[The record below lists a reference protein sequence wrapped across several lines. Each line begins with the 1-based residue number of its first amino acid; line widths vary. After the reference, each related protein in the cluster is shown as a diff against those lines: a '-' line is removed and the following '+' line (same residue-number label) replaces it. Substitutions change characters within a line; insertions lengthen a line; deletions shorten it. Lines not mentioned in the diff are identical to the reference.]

1 MNYTSLYR
9 KFRPLNFDEMVGQEH
24 ITKTLK
30 NQIISNRIG
39 HAYLFNGGRGTGK
52 TSAAKILARAVNCL
66 DLKDG
71 NPCNECEICKAI
83 LDGSLTDVVEMDA
96 ASNNSVEDIRG
107 IREEVNFLPTL
118 AKYRVYIIDEVH
130 MLSTGAFN
138 ALLKTLE
145 EPPAHVKFILATT
158 EPQKL
163 PATILSRCQRFDFK
177 KISVENIAKRLRLIC
192 DEINVKISD
201 NALNLIGVISEG
213 AMRDS
218 LSILERC
225 IQDGDNDI
233 TEDKIRDMIGIPKL
247 EYISKTVESIINFDV
262 DSAILVTEEILNE
275 GKDINYLLWE
285 IIKYLNN
292 MLIYKSCGKIN
303 IYNEN
308 DANNLKN
315 IADKTNKQRILNL
328 IYEFSNL
335 ENDIKWTSQKNIMFQ
350 SGIIKMCIKIDVND
364 FETRIK
370 KLEELESLNAEIE
383 PLDPVKDKDK
393 LDEIQEKI
401 TKAVEKK
408 NLNLDMFMNH
418 CSKNN
423 INVSKDFL
431 EKLVEEN
438 SFAHDKEGNI
448 KLDKTLNNIAKGYN
462 KRIKTYQKANEKIPG
477 AQLTVENGQALGIDP
492 DPQGTQKTTV
502 LQKLTSDPMSHVT
515 QQTNS
520 AQPPAKKFKWWQF
533 KKRFDDWRQRRQ
545 ANKQTTIDPA
555 TTTQTSTTGEVST
568 KKFRDAYKYDI
579 VKDYVDS
586 QEEQLFRQTARD
598 VRRGDKTQDQDQD
611 GQR

>member
-315 IADKTNKQRILNL
+315 IAEKTNKQRILNL

-370 KLEELESLNAEIE
+370 KLEDKINNSNITITEKKEKIIEKKEVENNNTKKIIKNVANLKTTNYWKDVVKKLKDNGKIMIYTNLLNTDAVEVSDDTLEIE
-383 PLDPVKDKDK
+383 FKNGITNFGKTVLSNKD
-393 LDEIQEKI
+393 
-401 TKAVEKK
+401 
-408 NLNLDMFMNH
+408 
-418 CSKNN
+418 N
-423 INVSKDFL
+423 INEISR
-431 EKLVEEN
+431 LVEEISGKKMKIKYKDEKSIDNKEMNGLN
-438 SFAHDKEGNI
+438 S
-448 KLDKTLNNIAKGYN
+448 
-462 KRIKTYQKANEKIPG
+462 
-477 AQLTVENGQALGIDP
+477 LGIP
-492 DPQGTQKTTV
+492 I
-502 LQKLTSDPMSHVT
+502 
-515 QQTNS
+515 N
-520 AQPPAKKFKWWQF
+520 
-533 KKRFDDWRQRRQ
+533 
-545 ANKQTTIDPA
+545 II
-555 TTTQTSTTGEVST
+555 E
-568 KKFRDAYKYDI
+568 
-579 VKDYVDS
+579 
-586 QEEQLFRQTARD
+586 
-598 VRRGDKTQDQDQD
+598 
-611 GQR
+611 